1 MLKEQVQKGIIS
13 FIVTLNVMMILFV
26 GIFMNSAALN
36 AYPIALYLLVLA
48 LFFKSRDNLI
58 AQKLGPHIVQYS
70 PSI

>member
-1 MLKEQVQKGIIS
+1 MRGRAGSVSGLT
-13 FIVTLNVMMILFV
+13 FCFLPTH
-26 GIFMNSAALN
+26 
-36 AYPIALYLLVLA
+36 YLLVLA